1 MLQLTHGRTFLNIIC
16 NEITYEVTEN
26 TDLSSLG
33 YTSSVDQN
41 TLTITNSYKRITT
54 QRTVKKIWDDNDNQD
69 GVRPA
74 KIKVKITGTAAGK
87 NISIPD
93 DTQEL
98 SGKDQINGKTKLEY
112 TWENL
117 PKYAY
122 GTEVEYTIIET
133 LEDGSEISGYTSTST
148 VSSDGKVITFTNR
161 KDKET
166 TEVSAKK
173 IWDDNSNQDGKR
185 PSVTDLKFQLYKQIA
200 DENGQYSSAPVA
212 EGDPV

>member
-1 MLQLTHGRTFLNIIC
+1 MLQLTHGRTFLKYYLG

-87 NISIPD
+87 NIS
-93 DTQEL
+93 
-98 SGKDQINGKTKLEY
+98 
-112 TWENL
+112 
-117 PKYAY
+117 
-122 GTEVEYTIIET
+122 
-133 LEDGSEISGYTSTST
+133 
-148 VSSDGKVITFTNR
+148 
-161 KDKET
+161 
-166 TEVSAKK
+166 
-173 IWDDNSNQDGKR
+173 
-185 PSVTDLKFQLYKQIA
+185 
-200 DENGQYSSAPVA
+200 YSR
-212 EGDPV
+212 